1 MTLPGRDTQGFVPAG
16 HTGKAGAGS
25 SARVWLAAA
34 MRLSDLVPGRRGTG
48 LDPITVQ
55 GRSRMG
61 EWTPVFQRRFGL
73 QRSDPCRNRPIP
85 GVKFLHRI
93 IRPQGSP
100 LIGWLHSTQPASN
113 RTNEAWPCS
122 ASPSGMTCIND
133 RCGATPEPATIAAIR
148 GPCQTASRGD
158 GSGMDLIVSGE

>member
-48 LDPITVQ
+48 LDPIT
-55 GRSRMG
+55 
-61 EWTPVFQRRFGL
+61 GL

-113 RTNEAWPCS
+113 RTNEAWSGS
-122 ASPSGMTCIND
+122 AGPSGMTCIND